1 MHPRLCY
8 GEAAGQRYTTRALA
22 KRLFPRRKHELLVS
36 VGDADKR
43 TWREPRRWN
52 VPAPKG
58 VRRAL
63 LMLETCYL
71 LTTDPVERENP
82 LKKKNHTIQE
92 LKLIG
97 QWERKLMWS
106 CVAMIIG
113 NLIVRMADP
122 IFDLVVLPVVI
133 FAIYCLYRFAF
144 AVQLGWVKWI
154 LMVLALL
161 PLIGLISIVI
171 LVTRVN
177 KFFKERGIP
186 IGLMGPDLSKIPE

>member
-1 MHPRLCY
+1 MI
-8 GEAAGQRYTTRALA
+8 TT
-22 KRLFPRRKHELLVS
+22 P
-36 VGDADKR
+36 
-43 TWREPRRWN
+43 
-52 VPAPKG
+52 
-58 VRRAL
+58 
-63 LMLETCYL
+63 
-71 LTTDPVERENP
+71 TT
-82 LKKKNHTIQE
+82 QE

-133 FAIYCLYRFAF
+133 FQIYCLYRFAF

-177 KFFKERGIP
+177 KFLKSTEYQ
-186 IGLMGPDLSKIPE
+186 LDLWVRI